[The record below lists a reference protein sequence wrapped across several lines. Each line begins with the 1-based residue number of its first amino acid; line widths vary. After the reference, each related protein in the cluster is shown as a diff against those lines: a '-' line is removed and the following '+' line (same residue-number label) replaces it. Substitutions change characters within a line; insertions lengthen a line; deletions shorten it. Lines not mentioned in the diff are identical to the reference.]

1 MTEVANSLENL
12 IGKLMSNIKECL
24 ILIIMFPIVV
34 VYFILNIIAFILSIP
49 FVMIFGLLA
58 IICD

>member
-1 MTEVANSLENL
+1 MTEVANSLGNL

-34 VYFILNIIAFILSIP
+34 VYFILNIIAFILFIP